1 MALAIVDSSVILD
14 IFTAD
19 SQFYQQS
26 LECLV
31 QVGSYRTLGINGIV
45 YSEISLGFNRIED
58 LDEALFGTGLK
69 FLDIPRE
76 ALFLAARAFAAYRRR
91 GGFKNKCFARL
102 LYWCPR
108 RGTRCPNGDPR
119 PCAGVPCLSGVRNT
133 PALKWPKPNSYR
145 KGEKGQGNPKH
156 YYL

>member
-91 GGFKNKCFARL
+91 GGSKTSVLPDFFIGAHAAVL
-102 LYWCPR
+102 
-108 RGTRCPNGDPR
+108 
-119 PCAGVPCLSGVRNT
+119 GVPMVTRDPVRVCHAY
-133 PALKWPKPNSYR
+133 PGLEILQP
-145 KGEKGQGNPKH
+145 
-156 YYL
+156 